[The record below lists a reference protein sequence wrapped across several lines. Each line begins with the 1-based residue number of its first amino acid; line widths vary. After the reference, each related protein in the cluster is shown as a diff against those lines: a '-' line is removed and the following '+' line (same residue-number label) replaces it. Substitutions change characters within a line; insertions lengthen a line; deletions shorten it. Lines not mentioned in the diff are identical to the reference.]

1 LHGPLDK
8 SYACEFSVMRINNY
22 LKVMKEG
29 TTIGLPLVNKEEE
42 EPNLRNQK
50 QINCFFI

>member
-8 SYACEFSVMRINNY
+8 SHACEFSVIRINNY
-22 LKVMKEG
+22 LKVMKKG
-29 TTIGLPLVNKEEE
+29 TTIGLSLVNKEE